1 MADLLMIVGGA
12 NVPSQKFIKEF
23 KTWLRMI
30 PPLKKAGR
38 RNFLLRRTLN
48 PPQSPFFKGGC
59 YKHSLEIVL
68 LLACRAWISSRAL
81 PILALLVVLAFPC
94 IVLAEKIRT
103 VVPQSSVNY
112 LSVYVAESRGFFH
125 QEGFENETLVLAGPV
140 AAAALV
146 SGNVDYGGGGGSAMR
161 AAAAGA
167 PLKAIF
173 FQTDKVTAYL
183 VSDPMISK
191 AADLKGKK
199 VGVGGIGSSQ
209 DRLIIAYV
217 EQAGLA
223 SSDII
228 RINMGADASRRILA
242 IKQGVINATI
252 LDPGTVIFAEN
263 EGLRTLAFLGDL
275 FPFPFQTFATTDKK
289 LNDNPEQVKRWLRA
303 MVRAL
308 MFVRDNPESAADIA
322 LKRLRIGKV
331 PRPALIEAIK
341 RYNRAVSPGVPG
353 VPSAEGLK
361 NAIEY
366 EIKIPLKID
375 GELALEKVMN
385 LRLIQQVI
393 AELESK
399 KVSR

>member
-1 MADLLMIVGGA
+1 MSVKAGIQFGILLLMIQSLDSRFRGKDRRA
-12 NVPSQKFIKEF
+12 NRLRNDAWLIRPLLFVP
-23 KTWLRMI
+23 L
-30 PPLKKAGR
+30 
-38 RNFLLRRTLN
+38 
-48 PPQSPFFKGGC
+48 
-59 YKHSLEIVL
+59 VL
-68 LLACRAWISSRAL
+68 LIPFTLR
-81 PILALLVVLAFPC
+81 
-94 IVLAEKIRT
+94 AEKIRT
-103 VVPQSSVNY
+103 VVPQSSLNY

-125 QEGFENETLVLAGPV
+125 QEGFEHETLVLAGPV

-146 SGNVDYGGGGGSAMR
+146 SGNVDFGGGGGSAMR

-191 AADLKGKK
+191 AAELKGKK

-223 SSDII
+223 VSDII

-242 IKQGVINATI
+242 IKQGAINATI

-308 MFVRDNPESAADIA
+308 MFIRDNPEGAADIA
-322 LKRLRIGKV
+322 LRRLRIGKV
-331 PRPALIEAIK
+331 SRPALIEAIK

-361 NAIEY
+361 NAVEY
-366 EIKIPLKID
+366 EIKMPLKID

-385 LRLIQQVI
+385 LKLIQQVK

-399 KVSR
+399 PAAR

>member
-1 MADLLMIVGGA
+1 MSVKAGIQFGILLLMIQSLDSRFRGKDRRA
-12 NVPSQKFIKEF
+12 NRLRNDAWLIRPLLFVP
-23 KTWLRMI
+23 L
-30 PPLKKAGR
+30 
-38 RNFLLRRTLN
+38 
-48 PPQSPFFKGGC
+48 
-59 YKHSLEIVL
+59 VL
-68 LLACRAWISSRAL
+68 LIPFTLQ
-81 PILALLVVLAFPC
+81 
-94 IVLAEKIRT
+94 AEKIRT
-103 VVPQSSVNY
+103 VVPQSSLNY

-125 QEGFENETLVLAGPV
+125 QEGFEHETLVLAGPV

-146 SGNVDYGGGGGSAMR
+146 SGNVDFGGGGGSAMR

-191 AADLKGKK
+191 AAELKGKK
-199 VGVGGIGSSQ
+199 VGVGGLGSSQ

-223 SSDII
+223 ASDIV

-308 MFVRDNPESAADIA
+308 MFIRDNPDGAADIA
-322 LKRLRIGKV
+322 LRRLRIGKV
-331 PRPALIEAIK
+331 SRPALIEAIK

-366 EIKIPLKID
+366 EIKMPLKID

-385 LRLIQQVI
+385 LKLIQQVK

-399 KVSR
+399 PVAR

>member
-1 MADLLMIVGGA
+1 MPALRLRSGQAPAGIQVGFLVVGIQRLDSRVPGNDGNKNRLRADGILVAELLCLIV
-12 NVPSQKFIKEF
+12 
-23 KTWLRMI
+23 
-30 PPLKKAGR
+30 
-38 RNFLLRRTLN
+38 FLL
-48 PPQSPFFKGGC
+48 SP
-59 YKHSLEIVL
+59 
-68 LLACRAWISSRAL
+68 LAIH
-81 PILALLVVLAFPC
+81 
-94 IVLAEKIRT
+94 AEKIRT
-103 VVPQSSVNY
+103 VVPQSSLNY

-125 QEGFENETLVLAGPV
+125 QEGFEHETLVLAGPI
-140 AAAALV
+140 AAAVLV
-146 SGNVDYGGGGGSAMR
+146 SGNVDFGGGGGSAMR

-173 FQTDKVTAYL
+173 FQTDKVTSYL
-183 VSDPMISK
+183 VTEQMISK
-191 AADLKGKK
+191 AAELKGKK
-199 VGVGGIGSSQ
+199 IGVGGIGSSQ

-223 SSDII
+223 PSDIV

-242 IKQGVINATI
+242 IKQGAINATI

-289 LNDNPEQVKRWLRA
+289 LNDNPGQVKRWLRA

-308 MFVRDNPESAADIA
+308 MFIRDNPEDAADIA
-322 LKRLRIGKV
+322 LRRLRIGKV
-331 PRPALIEAIK
+331 SRPALIEAIK

-361 NAIEY
+361 NALEY
-366 EIKIPLKID
+366 EIKMPLKID
-375 GELALEKVMN
+375 GELAAEKVMN
-385 LRLIQQVI
+385 LRLIQQVK

-399 KVSR
+399 PAAR

>member
-1 MADLLMIVGGA
+1 ML
-12 NVPSQKFIKEF
+12 P
-23 KTWLRMI
+23 
-30 PPLKKAGR
+30 
-38 RNFLLRRTLN
+38 RTLN
-48 PPQSPFFKGGC
+48 PPQSPFCKGGR
-59 YKHSLEIVL
+59 YKRSREIVIL
-68 LLACRAWISSRAL
+68 LRCRAWISSPAL
-81 PILALLVVLAFPC
+81 AILALVLPLGFPFT
-94 IVLAEKIRT
+94 VSAEKIRT

-173 FQTDKVTAYL
+173 FQTDKVTSYL

-191 AADLKGKK
+191 ATDLKGKK

-223 SSDII
+223 PSDII

-331 PRPALIEAIK
+331 PKPALIEAIK

-361 NAIEY
+361 NALEY

-375 GELALEKVMN
+375 GELALDKVMN
-385 LRLIQQVI
+385 LRLMQQVK